1 MKSGK
6 LALLGGPRTL
16 TLPMPK
22 WPYIDEEEIA
32 AVLKQLFT
40 GPLSI
45 LGREGV
51 VADFEDAFAS
61 YVGSKYALSFSSGT
75 SSLHGAVFAAG
86 VGPGDEVL
94 TTSNTWVSAIN
105 AIMHANG
112 IPIFCDIV
120 PGGFAIDP
128 DEIRKKAGPR
138 TKAVIVTH
146 LYGIPS
152 EMEEILEAAKDKNL
166 LVIEDCSHCQGATY
180 KGKKV
185 GTIGDI
191 GCFSLQGFKSI
202 VAGEG
207 GVLVTDNRYLYER
220 AMFPGHHHVRLQQ
233 ELTFG
238 DLKRYATCGLYWKYR
253 AAPLAMALAKVQL
266 KRLDEW
272 NRNRR
277 ANLAYLESKTK
288 DIGFLIW
295 PKIPKDAEIGFFGSA
310 LIYDEKAAD
319 GVTREAFAQ
328 SVRAEGVPLD
338 VGYKLW
344 ALEPM
349 FQDEFFYGR
358 GCPWS
363 CPYADRHLKP
373 IKPGDLPNTEQ
384 MAKKQMLLPFT
395 TSLVTPSED
404 LLSQIADAFHKVA
417 DNLDELRGIKPA
429 ELVSF
434 TEGAGGGG
442 YRP

>member
-1 MKSGK
+1 MKSEK
-6 LALLGGPRTL
+6 LAISGGPRTL
-16 TLPMPK
+16 SLPMPK

-32 AVLKQLFT
+32 AVVKQLLT

-45 LGREGV
+45 LGREGI
-51 VADFEDAFAS
+51 VAEFEDAFAS
-61 YVGSKYALSFSSGT
+61 YMGSKYALSFSSGT
-75 SSLHGAVFAAG
+75 ATLHAAVFAAG

-94 TTSNTWVSAIN
+94 TTSNTWASAVN
-105 AIMHANG
+105 AIMHGNG
-112 IPIFCDIV
+112 IPVFCDIV
-120 PGGFAIDP
+120 PDGFAIDP

-146 LYGIPS
+146 LYGIPT
-152 EMEEILEAAKDKNL
+152 EMDEILEVAKDKNL
-166 LVIEDCSHCQGATY
+166 VVIEDCSHCMGGAY

-207 GVLVTDNRYLYER
+207 GVLVTDDRYLYER
-220 AMFPGHHHVRLQQ
+220 AMLPGHHHVRLEQ
-233 ELTFG
+233 ELTYE
-238 DLKRYATCGLYWKYR
+238 DLKRYATCGMYWKYR
-253 AAPLAMALAKVQL
+253 APPLAMALVKVQL

-277 ANLAYLESKTK
+277 RNFAYLMAKIK
-288 DIGFLIW
+288 DIDFLIQ

-310 LIYDEKAAD
+310 LVYDEEAAK
-319 GVTREAFAQ
+319 GISREAFVAA
-328 SVRAEGVPLD
+328 VRAEGVPVD
-338 VGYKLW
+338 TGYKPW
-344 ALEPM
+344 YLEPL

-363 CPYADRHLKP
+363 CPYADRHLKF
-373 IKPGDLPNTEQ
+373 KEGDLPNTER
-384 MAKKQMLLPFT
+384 MAKNQLLLPFT
-395 TSLVTPSED
+395 TSLIAPRED
-404 LLSQIADAFHKVA
+404 LMDQVSHAFHKVA
-417 DNLDELRGIKPA
+417 DNIDHLKDFKPT

>member
-1 MKSGK
+1 MKSKK

-22 WPYIDEEEIA
+22 WPYIDEQDIA
-32 AVLKQLFT
+32 AVVKQLVT

-51 VADFEDAFAS
+51 VAEFEDAFAS
-61 YVGSKYALSFSSGT
+61 YVGSKHALSFSSGT
-75 SSLHGAVFAAG
+75 ATLHAAVFAAG

-105 AIMHANG
+105 AIMHGNG
-112 IPIFCDIV
+112 IPIFCDVV
-120 PGGFAIDP
+120 PDGFSIDP
-128 DEIRKKAGPR
+128 DEIRKKAGAR
-138 TKAVIVTH
+138 SKAVIVTH

-166 LVIEDCSHCQGATY
+166 IVIEDSSHCSGATY

-220 AMFPGHHHVRLQQ
+220 AMLPGHHHVRLQQ
-233 ELTFG
+233 ELTHD
-238 DLKRYATCGLYWKYR
+238 DLKRYATCGMYWKYR
-253 AAPLAMALAKVQL
+253 AAPLAMALVKVQL

-277 ANLAYLESKTK
+277 ENFAYLKK
-288 DIGFLIW
+288 KIRDINFLVQ
-295 PKIPKDAEIGFFGSA
+295 PKIPSKSELGFFGSA
-310 LIYDEKAAD
+310 LIYDEKAAK
-319 GVTREAFAQ
+319 GVSREAFIQA
-328 SVRAEGVPLD
+328 VRAEGVPLD
-338 VGYKLW
+338 TGYKPW
-344 ALEPM
+344 YLEPI

-363 CPYADRHLKP
+363 CPYADRHLKF
-373 IKPGDLPNTEQ
+373 KAGDLPNTEQ
-384 MAKKQMLLPFT
+384 MAGKQLLLPFT
-395 TSLVTPSED
+395 TSLIAPSRE
-404 LLSQIADAFHKVA
+404 LLDQISEAFHKVA
-417 DNLDELRGIKPA
+417 ENLDQLEDIKPT

-442 YRP
+442 YIA